1 MPESIKY
8 AQSLNLYE
16 SWLCLDFANTIG
28 WFIEQHSA
36 QAFTYSHLLTW
47 AKQAKVI
54 DEQQAKSL
62 EKEAQAHPKKAFQ
75 AVKKTLLLCLT
86 TYRVFSAH
94 AEGNQPKPED
104 LKRLNALLSQALK
117 QAEVVSDHGEF
128 VWSWNAKKIQLDMP
142 LWPVAWSAAELLTSE
157 DRHRI
162 GQCASDECKWLFYDT
177 SKNRSRRWCSMK
189 MCGNVAKARRH
200 YQRQKRAD

>member
-75 AVKKTLLLCLT
+75 AVKK
-86 TYRVFSAH
+86 
-94 AEGNQPKPED
+94 
-104 LKRLNALLSQALK
+104 
-117 QAEVVSDHGEF
+117 
-128 VWSWNAKKIQLDMP
+128 
-142 LWPVAWSAAELLTSE
+142 
-157 DRHRI
+157 I
-162 GQCASDECKWLFYDT
+162 G
-177 SKNRSRRWCSMK
+177 R
-189 MCGNVAKARRH
+189 
-200 YQRQKRAD
+200 